1 MIFVSGLPK
10 CLHEQKCCSIY
21 RLWLASLL
29 KDALNIN
36 VNQLL
41 QSCSTAAVFF
51 HLLLPVLVR
60 GCLCYFACLMSECA
74 KVFFFFLHVRIFY
87 VFALSDEF
95 PELQRKLQSAL
106 TLEVEAVRFL
116 KEEPQ
121 KMDSMLKRVRALT
134 ETLSCMRRYLEKN
147 PPVVHHFHYWNLSSF
162 FHFFSFPNRQVSGSS
177 RSARADPLKQGPPT
191 IHSPH
196 SSPTLQPRCSVKV
209 PPFSVNL
216 TSSASPATA
225 RRMSTEA
232 THHDHNT
239 SFTPNLRPDS
249 SAAMQVL
256 QQFKHNH

>member
-1 MIFVSGLPK
+1 MLQYLSSLVGFSFERRPK
-10 CLHEQKCCSIY
+10 YKCKSVAAILLHCCSLFPFTLTSFSK
-21 RLWLASLL
+21 RLLVLFCL
-29 KDALNIN
+29 FN
-36 VNQLL
+36 VWMC
-41 QSCSTAAVFF
+41 QS
-51 HLLLPVLVR
+51 
-60 GCLCYFACLMSECA
+60 
-74 KVFFFFLHVRIFY
+74 FFFFLHVRIFY